1 MKPIPLRSLKILLLS
16 LFAVSLNLS
25 ATFWQIPDEA
35 VHCSYRLGHVQV
47 LHDDDTGW
55 SIIDN
60 DGCPIQVED
69 CFVDQNIRYIENED
83 LIKAVGTCYYDVF
96 SFDTKTD
103 EILETFTSYT
113 NGYLVV
119 GITDNGEY
127 TIKFFM
133 RGPGGGKFLGWTL
146 GIGLKAIGYAVIC
159 TTCGPVGWGV
169 AAAGVIA
176 TTKSALTSW
185 GVTKGLKALDTAAK
199 LKNAH
204 KAMKALAKAEEA
216 VEKYKKAGQTAETLK
231 KLKDATEALNK
242 ARNVVNQ
249 LTAVKAAGTVLNAA
263 SYVSDRVDV
272 AKSGIDAG
280 KAGLD
285 VAKLAGRV
293 SAEAMINPMVAAV
306 DAVGDIGQFIG
317 ELIPGF

>member
-1 MKPIPLRSLKILLLS
+1 MKTIPLRSLKILLLS
-16 LFAVSLNLS
+16 IFAVSLNLS

-96 SFDTKTD
+96 AFDTKTD

-133 RGPGGGKFLGWTL
+133 RGPGGGKILGFIA
-146 GIGLKAIGYAVIC
+146 GAVIK
-159 TTCGPVGWGV
+159 TAGYGIISVACGPVGWAALGWGLVGTAVSTATSFGIDKGV
-169 AAAGVIA
+169 
-176 TTKSALTSW
+176 
-185 GVTKGLKALDTAAK
+185 KALDTMSK
-199 LKNAH
+199 MKNLH
-204 KAMKALAKAEEA
+204 KAMKAAQKAEEA
-216 VEKYKKAGQTAETLK
+216 VEKYKNAGKTVENLK

-242 ARNVVNQ
+242 ARNMVTRLNG
-249 LTAVKAAGTVLNAA
+249 VKAVGKAIEGASTINDVVGGVETLVAGQ
-263 SYVSDRVDV
+263 
-272 AKSGIDAG
+272 
-280 KAGLD
+280 KAGLE
-285 VAKLAGRV
+285 ASKLATKTTGK
-293 SAEAMINPMVAAV
+293 ALINPLVAAV
-306 DAVGDIGQFIG
+306 DAVADLAQLGAEF
-317 ELIPGF
+317 IPGI